1 MCSEAGAVVRIL
13 FGPPALAGEAADTAS
28 AAAACR
34 YWDQGYLQ
42 CSLELKSLRGLPLWL
57 SW

>member
-13 FGPPALAGEAADTAS
+13 FGPPALAGEAVDAA

-42 CSLELKSLRGLPLWL
+42 CCLL
-57 SW
+57 S